1 MAASP
6 MSGKICMVTGATGGL
21 GYQTALALAR
31 QGAQVVI
38 VGRNHAKGDAA
49 LSAIRAQTG
58 NDAVTFMRADL
69 ASQQAIRALAGEFQ
83 RTYARLDVLVN
94 NAGARFKE
102 RRTSPDGI
110 ELTFA
115 LNHLGPF
122 LLTHLLLEALKAS
135 APARIVNVASGA
147 HHDAAPDF
155 DDLQNAR
162 AYDPGKAY
170 RESKLAN
177 VWFTYALARRLDG
190 TGVTANAADPGN
202 VWTNFFKAA
211 GLNPLKLLYL
221 RLRAAAPE
229 EGAQTIIY
237 LASSPEV
244 EGITGQ
250 YFYDCEPARSSAL
263 SYDATAAARLWA
275 ASEMLTGQR
284 SPAG

>member
-6 MSGKICMVTGATGGL
+6 MTGKICMVTGATGGL

-31 QGAQVVI
+31 LGAQVIV
-38 VGRNHAKGDAA
+38 VGRNRAKGDAA

-69 ASQQAIRALAGEFQ
+69 ASQQDIRALAGKFQ
-83 RTYARLDVLVN
+83 QAHDRLDVLVN

-102 RRTSPDGI
+102 RTTSPDGI
-110 ELTFA
+110 EMTLA

-122 LLTHLLLEALKAS
+122 LLTHLLLDTLKAS

-147 HHDAAPDF
+147 HYDAAPDF

-170 RESKLAN
+170 CESKLAN
-177 VWFTYALARRLDG
+177 VLFTYELARRLGG
-190 TGVTANAADPGN
+190 TGLTVAAADPGN
-202 VWTNFFKAA
+202 VWTNFFKSAR
-211 GLNPLKLLYL
+211 LNPLKLLYL

-275 ASEMLTGQR
+275 ASETLTGLR
-284 SPAG
+284 LPA